1 MFAMNRRNSLDKN
14 AIETGKRFAAATGK
28 SLSAMVEDFFVL
40 LGTAPQ
46 ETSCYPISPSLQQL
60 VGIGSGPFD
69 EEDFKAHII
78 EKQGS
83 R

>member
-1 MFAMNRRNSLDKN
+1 MNAKLTLSLDKN

-40 LGTAPQ
+40 LGTTPQ

-69 EEDFKAHII
+69 EKDFKAHII